1 MANER
6 QKNWMQEAL
15 DEALPPDS
23 LRELRARLESSPED
37 AAQYERL
44 QRIDRLL
51 RSAPMER
58 APATLAVGIMAR
70 LGEALSQRAG
80 RRSSAALALTL
91 AVLAA
96 LLLPLLVAFGWLI
109 LNTIGSPAALSQ
121 ALSGLNALLAGVLA
135 AVDGLL
141 ASAQRFVEA
150 YPEAPAAALA
160 IIPLSLAW
168 LVRTARKHRSNEK
181 QRRAE
186 SRLADTTASIENPT
200 VQTSEVRAAESRL
213 EGRAA
218 GKDNS

>member
-15 DEALPPDS
+15 DETLPPES
-23 LRELRARLESSPED
+23 LHELRARLETSPED

-44 QRIDRLL
+44 RRVDRLL

-58 APATLAVGIMAR
+58 APAALAVSIMAR
-70 LGEALSQRAG
+70 LAEAVSQRAG
-80 RRSSAALALTL
+80 GRSSAALALTL

-96 LLLPLLVAFGWLI
+96 LLLPLLIAFCWLM
-109 LNTIGSPAALSQ
+109 LNTIGSPAALGQ
-121 ALSGLNALLAGVLA
+121 ALAGLNALLVSVIA

-160 IIPLSLAW
+160 IIPISLTW

-186 SRLADTTASIENPT
+186 SRLADTTASSENPT
-200 VQTSEVRAAESRL
+200 VQAAQVRAAESCL
-213 EGRAA
+213 DGRAA
-218 GKDNS
+218 ERDDL

>member
-15 DEALPPDS
+15 DEALPPDK
-23 LRELRARLESSPED
+23 LDELRARLEASPED

-44 QRIDRLL
+44 RRIDRLL
-51 RSAPMER
+51 RSAPLER
-58 APATLAVGIMAR
+58 APAALAVGIMAR
-70 LGEALSQRAG
+70 LAETLSQRAG
-80 RRSSAALALTL
+80 RRSGAALALTL

-109 LNTIGSPAALSQ
+109 LNSIGSPAALGR
-121 ALSGLNALLAGVLA
+121 AFSGLNALLTGVLA
-135 AVDGLL
+135 AVEGLI

-168 LVRTARKHRSNEK
+168 LVRTARKHRTTEK

-186 SRLADTTASIENPT
+186 TRLADTTAPIEKPAA
-200 VQTSEVRAAESRL
+200 QTAEARDAARRL
-213 EGRAA
+213 AGRAA
-218 GKDNS
+218 GEEGE

>member
-15 DEALPPDS
+15 DEALPPDK
-23 LRELRARLESSPED
+23 LHELRARLEASPED

-51 RSAPMER
+51 RSAPLER
-58 APATLAVGIMAR
+58 APAALAVGIMAR
-70 LGEALSQRAG
+70 LAEALSQRAG
-80 RRSSAALALTL
+80 QRSSAALALTL

-109 LNTIGSPAALSQ
+109 LNSIGNPAALGQ

-135 AVDGLL
+135 AVEGLL
-141 ASAQRFVEA
+141 ASAQRFVET

-160 IIPLSLAW
+160 IIPISLAW
-168 LVRTARKHRSNEK
+168 LVRTARKHRTTEK

-186 SRLADTTASIENPT
+186 SRLADTTAPIEKPAA
-200 VQTSEVRAAESRL
+200 QAAEARAADPRL

-218 GKDNS
+218 GKEGE